1 MCFYYMRNKYGRG
14 NVKLWIRYKLAHHN
28 PARRWAVFYIPR
40 DLHERLRMQL
50 FEPKAFEAQLRKEM
64 DESFEAQF
72 EGMSSSLRMEMDDI

>member
-1 MCFYYMRNKYGRG
+1 
-14 NVKLWIRYKLAHHN
+14 
-28 PARRWAVFYIPR
+28 
-40 DLHERLRMQL
+40 MQL